1 MEVVLIG
8 DKQIK
13 LEILR
18 IIVFLYTVVPK
29 GIAVFLLMG
38 VPSATLAWYKQPPAM
53 RVCIKSYTKKS
64 PIVLQ

>member
-18 IIVFLYTVVPK
+18 IIVFLYTVVPR
-29 GIAVFLLMG
+29 GIAVFL
-38 VPSATLAWYKQPPAM
+38 
-53 RVCIKSYTKKS
+53 C
-64 PIVLQ
+64 VLGTHYYLVVKVHYRLGSRNC

>member
-29 GIAVFLLMG
+29 GIAVFF
-38 VPSATLAWYKQPPAM
+38 K
-53 RVCIKSYTKKS
+53 
-64 PIVLQ
+64 IVDIYD